1 MAQGQYTP
9 LQLTAAAGL
18 LNNQGLLPL
27 PQALRTA
34 LNSFNSTT
42 VMANFF
48 AAVSFYKAQAFANQ
62 TTLNR
67 LLSIGNTVCPALGN
81 SVPTS
86 PVGSYPSLDSAYY
99 VDYLTPSIDGST
111 LDPSGLSI
119 FMEQLGNAYLGDGD
133 IGKFAQGFMGVQ
145 GYVNATNTLINSTVN
160 AQTYLGPTFTSMSD
174 LVTNNLSLVN
184 TDLPKFATDLAN
196 QGELTNLKNI
206 ELYGT
211 PAGLLQ
217 QLSAVGNI
225 QGGTAPALREKM
237 LQLGMTNQ
245 NIVDLVNNNQFG
257 LFNQQGLAT
266 NEFNSLQKLA
276 YQAMTQVT
284 GQDLLEV
291 MDILDVTTANIAT
304 MADLINPTKVFPNS
318 YQTMQTPTPNGA
330 QPIYNPLGQV
340 DMTLQNVV
348 GIFLPSPSGC
358 DELAKIIPPDQAVAN
373 KAVQASLQ
381 QISNIENT
389 TLPAL
394 AETIQGFTR
403 LPWDDTRE
411 YLANDVVAD
420 APSFNGLAQLLPATQ
435 FYQAQD
441 DVPAGTDITDTTYWQ
456 PTTLGGINT
465 MAGLPL
471 IEAQT
476 SAIDSSVASFVNSNI
491 ATGTGPDGAITTC
504 DVLGLAY
511 DHNDFAT
518 RLNTATT
525 AINALQ
531 TTITAGSFVVGQT
544 YTIISVGTTNF
555 IAIGASSNTIGV
567 TFTATGVGSG
577 TGTASQLAALN
588 TAYTNILSAA
598 NDAAVITQITNANA
612 AIAALSASPYVT
624 TLNTAWTY
632 MSNYLN
638 LELGYQVKAGIDYF
652 LLQPGE
658 QTSVYAFVQSLSQY
672 GRQCESCGPNQF
684 LQEIADTTAL
694 GGQALVG
701 SLREGENQMQLVKS
715 SLANPEITLP
725 PSTPPLDPE
734 CAVTP
739 VT

>member
-48 AAVSFYKAQAFANQ
+48 AAVSFYKAQSFANQ
-62 TTLNR
+62 TTLNQ

-81 SVPTS
+81 SVPTA

-133 IGKFAQGFMGVQ
+133 IGKFAQGFIGVQ
-145 GYVNATNTLINSTVN
+145 GYVNATNALINSTVN

-174 LVTNNLSLVN
+174 LVTNNVSLVN

-225 QGGTAPALREKM
+225 QGGTVPALKEKM

-257 LFNQQGLAT
+257 LFNQQGLST
-266 NEFNSLQKLA
+266 NEFNTLQKLS
-276 YQAMTQVT
+276 YQAMTEVT

-291 MDILDVTTANIAT
+291 MDILDVTTPNITT

-318 YQTMQTPTPNGA
+318 YQTMQTPTPNGT

-389 TLPAL
+389 TLPRL

-403 LPWDDTRE
+403 LPWDNTRE
-411 YLANDVVAD
+411 YLANDVVAN
-420 APSFNGLAQLLPATQ
+420 APVFNGLAQLLPTTQ
-435 FYQAQD
+435 FYRAQD
-441 DVPAGTDITDTTYWQ
+441 DVPVGTDITDTNYWQ
-456 PTTLGGINT
+456 PVTLGGLNT
-465 MAGLPL
+465 MTGLPL

-476 SAIDSSVASFVNSNI
+476 SAIDSSVANFVNNNI
-491 ATGTGPDGAITTC
+491 ATGTGPNGAITTC

-531 TTITAGSFVVGQT
+531 SAGSL
-544 YTIISVGTTNF
+544 
-555 IAIGASSNTIGV
+555 NT
-567 TFTATGVGSG
+567 
-577 TGTASQLAALN
+577 LN
-588 TAYTNILSAA
+588 TAYTTILAAA

-612 AIAALSASPYVT
+612 AIAALSASPYIT

-638 LELGYQVKAGIDYF
+638 LELGYQTKAGIDYF

-701 SLREGENQMQLVKS
+701 SLREGENQMQLAKT
-715 SLANPEITLP
+715 SLANPESTLP

>member
-18 LNNQGLLPL
+18 LNNQGILPL
-27 PQALRTA
+27 PLALRTA
-34 LNSFNSTT
+34 LNTFNSTT
-42 VMANFF
+42 VMANFL
-48 AAVSFYKAQAFANQ
+48 AAVSYYKAQSFANQ

-86 PVGSYPSLDSAYY
+86 PVGSYPSLDSSYY

-119 FMEQLGNAYLGDGD
+119 FIEQLGNAYLGDGD
-133 IGKFAQGFMGVQ
+133 IGKFAQGFIAVQ
-145 GYVNATNTLINSTVN
+145 GYVNATNVLINSTVN
-160 AQTYLGPTFTSMSD
+160 AQTYLGPTFTNMSD
-174 LVTNNLSLVN
+174 LVTNNLSSVN

-196 QGELTNLKNI
+196 QGELVNLKNI

-225 QGGTAPALREKM
+225 QGGTVPALKEAM
-237 LQLGMTNQ
+237 LRQGMTNQ
-245 NIVDLVNNNQFG
+245 NIIDLVNNNQFG
-257 LFNQQGLAT
+257 LFNQQGLST

-291 MDILDVTTANIAT
+291 MDILDVSTPNIVT
-304 MADLINPTKVFPNS
+304 MADLINPIKVFPNS
-318 YQTMQTPTPNGA
+318 YQTMQTPTPSGPM
-330 QPIYNPLGQV
+330 PIYNPLGQV
-340 DMTLQNVV
+340 DMTLQEVV
-348 GIFLPSPSGC
+348 GTFLPAPSGC
-358 DELAKIIPPDQAVAN
+358 DELAKIIPPDQAVGN

-394 AETIQGFTR
+394 AETVQGFER
-403 LPWDDTRE
+403 RPWDPTKD

-420 APSFNGLAQLLPATQ
+420 APSFNGLAQLSPSTQ
-435 FYQAQD
+435 FYRAQD
-441 DVPAGTDITDTTYWQ
+441 DVPAGTNINDTNYWQ

-476 SAIDSSVASFVNSNI
+476 SAIDSSVANFVNTNI
-491 ATGTGPDGAITTC
+491 ATGTGPDGQITTC

-531 TTITAGSFVVGQT
+531 TAGSL
-544 YTIISVGTTNF
+544 
-555 IAIGASSNTIGV
+555 NT
-567 TFTATGVGSG
+567 
-577 TGTASQLAALN
+577 LN
-588 TAYTNILSAA
+588 TAYTSILVAA

-638 LELGYQVKAGIDYF
+638 LELGYQAKAGIDYF

-672 GRQCESCGPNQF
+672 GRQCEACGPNQF

-701 SLREGENQMQLVKS
+701 SLREGENQMQLASS
-715 SLANPEITLP
+715 SLTNPESTLP
-725 PSTPPLDPE
+725 PSTPPIEPE
-734 CAVTP
+734 CVVTP

>member
-133 IGKFAQGFMGVQ
+133 IGKFAQGFIGVQ

-257 LFNQQGLAT
+257 LFNQQGLST

-531 TTITAGSFVVGQT
+531 SAGSL
-544 YTIISVGTTNF
+544 
-555 IAIGASSNTIGV
+555 NT
-567 TFTATGVGSG
+567 
-577 TGTASQLAALN
+577 LN
-588 TAYTNILSAA
+588 TAYTTILAAA
-598 NDAAVITQITNANA
+598 NDAAVITQIVNANA

-701 SLREGENQMQLVKS
+701 SLREGENQMQLAKS

>member
-48 AAVSFYKAQAFANQ
+48 AAVSFYKAQSFANQ
-62 TTLNR
+62 TTLNQ

-81 SVPTS
+81 SVPTT
-86 PVGSYPSLDSAYY
+86 PIGSYPSLDNAYY

-119 FMEQLGNAYLGDGD
+119 FIEQLGNAYLGDGD
-133 IGKFAQGFMGVQ
+133 IGKFAQGFIAVQ
-145 GYVNATNTLINSTVN
+145 GYVSATNALINSTVN
-160 AQTYLGPTFTSMSD
+160 AQTYLGPTFTNMSN
-174 LVTNNLSLVN
+174 LVTNNLSSVN
-184 TDLPKFATDLAN
+184 TELPNFATDLAN
-196 QGELTNLKNI
+196 QGELVNLKNI

-225 QGGTAPALREKM
+225 QGGTVPALKEVM
-237 LQLGMTNQ
+237 LRLGMTNQ
-245 NIVDLVNNNQFG
+245 NIIDLVNNNQFG
-257 LFNQQGLAT
+257 LFNQQGLGT

-291 MDILDVTTANIAT
+291 MDILDVTTANITT
-304 MADLINPTKVFPNS
+304 MADLINPTKIFPNS
-318 YQTMQTPTPNGA
+318 YQTMLTPTPSGA
-330 QPIYNPLGQV
+330 MPIYNSLGQV

-348 GIFLPSPSGC
+348 GIFLPAPSGC

-389 TLPAL
+389 TLPDL
-394 AETIQGFTR
+394 AETVQGFVR
-403 LPWDDTRE
+403 LPWDNTRE
-411 YLANDVVAD
+411 YLANEVVAN
-420 APSFNGLAQLLPATQ
+420 APSFNGLAQLLPTTQ
-435 FYQAQD
+435 FYRAQD
-441 DVPAGTDITDTTYWQ
+441 DVPAGTDITDTNYWQ

-465 MAGLPL
+465 MTGLPL

-476 SAIDSSVASFVNSNI
+476 SAINSSVASFINSNI
-491 ATGTGPDGAITTC
+491 ATGTGPDGVITTC

-518 RLNTATT
+518 QLNTATT

-531 TTITAGSFVVGQT
+531 GAGSLLNLNNA
-544 YTIISVGTTNF
+544 Y
-555 IAIGASSNTIGV
+555 IA
-567 TFTATGVGSG
+567 
-577 TGTASQLAALN
+577 
-588 TAYTNILSAA
+588 ILSAVVEG
-598 NDAAVITQITNANA
+598 DVTTQITNANT

-638 LELGYQVKAGIDYF
+638 LELGYQTKAGIDYF

-672 GRQCESCGPNQF
+672 GRQCQTCGPNQF
-684 LQEIADTTAL
+684 LQEIADTTSL

-701 SLREGENQMQLVKS
+701 SLREGENQMQLAKS
-715 SLANPEITLP
+715 SLANPENTLP
-725 PSTPPLDPE
+725 PGTPPIEPE

>member
-518 RLNTATT
+518 RLDTATT

-531 TTITAGSFVVGQT
+531 SAGSL
-544 YTIISVGTTNF
+544 
-555 IAIGASSNTIGV
+555 NT
-567 TFTATGVGSG
+567 
-577 TGTASQLAALN
+577 LN
-588 TAYTNILSAA
+588 TAYTTILAAA
-598 NDAAVITQITNANA
+598 NDAAVITQIVNANA

-701 SLREGENQMQLVKS
+701 SLREGENQMQLAKS